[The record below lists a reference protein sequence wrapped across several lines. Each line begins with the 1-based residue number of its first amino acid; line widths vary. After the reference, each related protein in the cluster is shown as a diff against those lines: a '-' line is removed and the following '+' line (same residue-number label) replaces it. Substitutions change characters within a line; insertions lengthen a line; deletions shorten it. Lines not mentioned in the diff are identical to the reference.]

1 MMRRLLFLPV
11 ILAGL
16 WAGYWFIGALVME
29 RGLSGWLDAREREGW
44 VANYSDVSVTG
55 FPFRFVTTLRDLE
68 LADPG
73 TGVAWSAPE
82 FRFEARS
89 IRPNEITAIWPEV
102 QTYASPFER
111 VEVTSERM
119 QGKVAFAPNTALA
132 LRASDIAL
140 EGVTLRS
147 SLGWEAFL
155 ESGTLTTIRSDLATD
170 SHDIAFEAT
179 GLQLADATRRRLDPA
194 RLLPGEI
201 DLLSLTAW
209 VDFDAPWDRSAIEV
223 ARPQVEAIEIGDLR
237 ATWGNID
244 LRAAGGVTVDEA
256 GLPTGEIVVKAT
268 NWREMLAIAE
278 ATGAV
283 PSGLM
288 PAIDRGLSL
297 LARLS
302 GPPDTLDAPLS
313 FRNGFVTIGPVP
325 LGPAPRIVLR

>member
-1 MMRRLLFLPV
+1 MRKLLYLPV
-11 ILAGL
+11 VLALL
-16 WAGYWFIGALVME
+16 WAGYWVIGALAMDRAV
-29 RGLSGWLDAREREGW
+29 SGWLAARESDGW
-44 VANYSDVSVTG
+44 VANASDVSITG
-55 FPFRFVTTLRDLE
+55 FPSRFVTTVSDIE

-82 FRFEARS
+82 FRFESRS

-119 QGKVAFAPNTALA
+119 QGQVAFAPNTALA

-140 EGVTLRS
+140 QGVTLRS
-147 SLGWEAFL
+147 NLGWEAYL
-155 ESGTLTTIRSDLATD
+155 DSGTLTTAGSDLAD
-170 SHDIAFEAT
+170 DAHDIAFEAT
-179 GLQLADATRRRLDPA
+179 GLRLADTTRRRLDPA
-194 RLLPGEI
+194 RLMPGEI
-201 DLLSLTAW
+201 DLLSLNAW
-209 VDFDAPWDRSAIEV
+209 VDFDAPWDRRAIEA
-223 ARPQVEAIEIGDLR
+223 ARPQVEAIEIADLR
-237 ATWGNID
+237 ATWGNLD

-278 ATGAV
+278 ASGVV
-283 PSGLM
+283 PSGLV
-288 PAIDRGLSL
+288 PTIDRGLSL

-302 GPPDTLDAPLS
+302 GPPETLDAPLS
-313 FRNGFVTIGPVP
+313 FGNGRVSLGPVP